1 VKQQI
6 NLYQPTLREP
16 APLFGASAMLR
27 TVLAVLVGLGLVYAW
42 ALVQVGLLEHES
54 RELVVARDV
63 AEQALTEL
71 RTRLPKR
78 IPDPAL
84 AARAAAQQEDL
95 QQTRRLMA
103 ALSEGSFGNNFG
115 LSPYLVGFA
124 RQHVAGTWL
133 TRVDVAA
140 GGTQIG
146 IEGQAQAP
154 EFVPLYVQRLAAEPV
169 FEGKVFSQLELD
181 RAPVGATVAFA
192 LATSGVEVDI
202 AHAAAPGKEAHED

>member
-1 VKQQI
+1 MKQQI
-6 NLYQPTLREP
+6 NLYQPKLREP
-16 APLFGASAMLR
+16 APLFGARAMLR
-27 TVLAVLVGLGLVYAW
+27 TVAAVLAGLGLVYAW
-42 ALVQVGLLEHES
+42 AVVQVGLLE
-54 RELVVARDV
+54 REARQLVLARDA
-63 AEQALTEL
+63 AEQRFTEL
-71 RTRLPKR
+71 RTHLPKR
-78 IPDPAL
+78 VPDPAL
-84 AARAAAQQEDL
+84 AARAAEQNEDL

-133 TRVDVAA
+133 TRVEIAA

-169 FEGKVFSQLELD
+169 FEGKVFSQLKLD
-181 RAPVGATVAFA
+181 RAPDGAAVAFA
-192 LATSGVEVDI
+192 LATSGVEVGI
-202 AHAAAPGKEAHED
+202 AQAAPGQAAHEN

>member
-1 VKQQI
+1 MKQQI
-6 NLYQPTLREP
+6 NLYQPSLRDAP
-16 APLFGASAMLR
+16 PLFGARAMLR
-27 TVLAVLVGLGLVYAW
+27 TVLAVLVGLAAVYAW
-42 ALVQVGLLEHES
+42 ALLQVGMLEREA
-54 RELVVARDV
+54 RELAIARDA
-63 AEQALTEL
+63 AEQRLEEL
-71 RTRLPKR
+71 RTQLPKR
-78 IPDPAL
+78 VPDPAL
-84 AARAAAQQEDL
+84 AARAADQHEDL

-133 TRVDVAA
+133 TRVDIAA

-169 FEGKVFSQLELD
+169 FEGKVFSQLKLD
-181 RAPVGATVAFA
+181 RAPAGAAVAFA
-192 LATSGVEVDI
+192 LATKGVEVGI
-202 AHAAAPGKEAHED
+202 AHADVPGKATHED